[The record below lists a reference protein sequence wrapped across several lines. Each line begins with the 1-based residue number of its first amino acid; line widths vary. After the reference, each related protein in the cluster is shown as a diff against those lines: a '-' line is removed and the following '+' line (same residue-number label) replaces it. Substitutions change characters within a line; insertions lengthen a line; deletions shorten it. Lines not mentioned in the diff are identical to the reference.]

1 MMDGTRVIYLIGLK
15 INWKYHFLKET
26 FPPNVAVRPRTPAPL
41 TASVRLPQ
49 LGVATQGTGFVSFP
63 LSSVVFQLYLAI
75 FEPRK
80 SLLFLSL
87 CILILFVSNLAQ
99 SMAAK
104 LCPAALSSTVITGTQ
119 MASGFLVDVVV
130 FHKAW

>member
-1 MMDGTRVIYLIGLK
+1 MQHKAPVLSVF
-15 INWKYHFLKET
+15 HFIKCC
-26 FPPNVAVRPRTPAPL
+26 
-41 TASVRLPQ
+41 
-49 LGVATQGTGFVSFP
+49 
-63 LSSVVFQLYLAI
+63 FQWYLAI
-75 FEPRK
+75 FEPRKIRK